1 MGFVNRVASLDELDQ
16 CVERLASEIIAK
28 PSVPVVIT
36 KEHVNAV
43 ARAMSAGLTAFADGE
58 ALISA
63 LADPES
69 LQARKDYT
77 ERRLKKKSDLP
88 AA

>member
-1 MGFVNRVASLDELDQ
+1 MGFVNRVAPLDELDE
-16 CVERLASEIIAK
+16 CVEQLSSEIIAK

-43 ARAMSAGLTAFADGE
+43 ARAMSAGLTAFADGD
-58 ALISA
+58 ALVSA

-69 LQARKDYT
+69 LQARKDYAD
-77 ERRLKKKSDLP
+77 RRLNKKSDG
-88 AA
+88 